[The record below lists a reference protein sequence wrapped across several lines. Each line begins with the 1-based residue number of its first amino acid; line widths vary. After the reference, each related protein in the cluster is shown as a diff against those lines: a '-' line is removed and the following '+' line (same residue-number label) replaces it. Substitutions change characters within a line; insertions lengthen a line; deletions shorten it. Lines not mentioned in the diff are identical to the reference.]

1 MPQSEKDGTEML
13 YMQRIHYLLYSRH
26 MTKKQLAKRAG
37 MTECELE
44 RLLGSEIPNIS
55 MEQTAAISEAL
66 DVTMNYLILG
76 E

>member
-1 MPQSEKDGTEML
+1 MPQSEKDGTEMM

-37 MTECELE
+37 MTECEFE

-55 MEQTAAISEAL
+55 LEQAAAIAETL
-66 DVTMNYLILG
+66 DVTMNYLIIG

>member
-1 MPQSEKDGTEML
+1 MM

-26 MTKKQLAKRAG
+26 MTKKQLAKKAG
-37 MTECELE
+37 MTDGELE

-55 MEQTAAISEAL
+55 LEQAAAVAGAL